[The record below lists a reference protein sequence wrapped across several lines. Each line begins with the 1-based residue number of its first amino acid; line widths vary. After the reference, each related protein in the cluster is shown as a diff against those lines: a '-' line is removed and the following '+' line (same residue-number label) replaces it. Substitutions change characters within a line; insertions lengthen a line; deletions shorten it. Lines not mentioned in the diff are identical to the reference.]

1 MSSPG
6 RRPEIL
12 FLPGAAGDHALAT
25 RLRAGDER
33 AYEELY
39 NLHAPKL
46 FRLLRRLVGSG
57 PIAEDVVQE
66 TFAAAFRAVGRFRGE
81 ASLATWITGIGI
93 RHALNALR
101 GQARRLRSE
110 CLAEAET
117 VCDATE
123 SWLAGRSVART
134 VLGILDKIEPEKRSA
149 LLLHAEGYTATEI
162 AGIMG
167 APRGTVLSRL
177 ARGRAEL
184 IEFAVRAGIVP
195 NKASAE
201 EGGV

>member
-12 FLPGAAGDHALAT
+12 FLPGAAGDRALLT
-25 RLRAGDER
+25 RLQAGDER

-93 RHALNALR
+93 RHGLNTLR
-101 GQARRLRSE
+101 GQTRRLRSE
-110 CLAEAET
+110 CRAEAET

-123 SWLAGRSVART
+123 SWLVGRSVART
-134 VLGILDKIEPEKRSA
+134 VLGILEKIDPEKRIA
-149 LLLHAEGYTATEI
+149 LLLHAEGYSATEI
-162 AGIMG
+162 ASIIG
-167 APRGTVLSRL
+167 APRGTVLSRM
-177 ARGRAEL
+177 ARGRAEVTEL
-184 IEFAVRAGIVP
+184 AVRAGIVP

-201 EGGV
+201 EGGG